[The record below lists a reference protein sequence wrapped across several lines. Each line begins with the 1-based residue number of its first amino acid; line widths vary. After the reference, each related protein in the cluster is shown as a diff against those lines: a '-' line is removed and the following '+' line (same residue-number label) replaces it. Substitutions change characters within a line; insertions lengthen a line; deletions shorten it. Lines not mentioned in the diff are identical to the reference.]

1 MHFFQ
6 LYVQHRLTVGFH
18 DEIKKQIEAFC
29 AGFRFLVNSRVLGFF
44 QPIELMEMIVGNEN
58 YEWSEFRKVGFI
70 YSSKNAKSAFRPRK
84 HLSQTQKYA
93 EG

>member
-18 DEIKKQIEAFC
+18 DEIKKQIESFC
-29 AGFRFLVNSRVLGFF
+29 TGFRFLVNSRVLGFF

-58 YEWSEFRKVGFI
+58 YEWSEFRKVGPYLFF
-70 YSSKNAKSAFRPRK
+70 KNMLRAHSD
-84 HLSQTQKYA
+84 LGSI
-93 EG
+93 

>member
-58 YEWSEFRKVGFI
+58 YEWSEFRKVGLI
-70 YSSKNAKSAFRPRK
+70 YSSKNMLRVHSD
-84 HLSQTQKYA
+84 LESI
-93 EG
+93 